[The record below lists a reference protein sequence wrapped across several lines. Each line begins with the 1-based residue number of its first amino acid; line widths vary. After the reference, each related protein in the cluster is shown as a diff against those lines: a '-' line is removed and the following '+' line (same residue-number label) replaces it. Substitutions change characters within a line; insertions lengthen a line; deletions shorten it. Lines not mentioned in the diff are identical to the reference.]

1 MLREAKN
8 VHVAQTRALLVRR
21 YTVFVGK
28 KQLDV
33 LFMPAAIEAMQAAQQ
48 HDPVPF
54 MRYDGRQYWW
64 FADAFWSED
73 EGLHAEDVRALVLER
88 LRRKNRQLENARL
101 SLSIETAERTGLA
114 RAPMSLVRRPRGP
127 EAMVP
132 GDVYELRSLAEPD
145 SVALIVVDETQ
156 FLEFERCG
164 ASDPTMIC
172 SEPTVWYYRGEF
184 FTSTSPVQARD
195 VALFASQRT
204 PEATRRPAISEAV
217 QRAVYERDG
226 GACVKC
232 GSRFNLQYDHIIPF
246 SRGGASAVENL
257 QLLCSSCNRA
267 KSAGFG

>member
-33 LFMPAAIEAMQAAQQ
+33 LFKPAAIEAMQAAQQ

-114 RAPMSLVRRPRGP
+114 RAPMSWVRRPRAGGHGP
-127 EAMVP
+127 
-132 GDVYELRSLAEPD
+132 
-145 SVALIVVDETQ
+145 
-156 FLEFERCG
+156 
-164 ASDPTMIC
+164 
-172 SEPTVWYYRGEF
+172 
-184 FTSTSPVQARD
+184 
-195 VALFASQRT
+195 
-204 PEATRRPAISEAV
+204 RR
-217 QRAVYERDG
+217 R
-226 GACVKC
+226 
-232 GSRFNLQYDHIIPF
+232 L
-246 SRGGASAVENL
+246 
-257 QLLCSSCNRA
+257 
-267 KSAGFG
+267 